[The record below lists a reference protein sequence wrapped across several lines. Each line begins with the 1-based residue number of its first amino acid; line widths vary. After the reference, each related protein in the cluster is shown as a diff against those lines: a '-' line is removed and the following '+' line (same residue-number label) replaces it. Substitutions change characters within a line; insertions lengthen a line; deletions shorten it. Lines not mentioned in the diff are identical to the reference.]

1 MQRLLLV
8 LYKVNMNIVFV
19 SYEEEFIAGIKEY
32 FAEDSSVS
40 YKLGDVLG
48 ERIDG
53 RAFVTATNT
62 ITFMDSRADYV
73 ISHIMF
79 PGLID
84 RVRTESNTLNLPY
97 LPIGSAIVIE
107 ASEISAIVS
116 APTMLYPTNVR
127 NTRNAYASFMAVLCV
142 FKKYMKANPKIKT
155 LVCGAP
161 CCGWGGMEGR
171 EAAKQVFDAYLDF
184 HLGKSPVED
193 PMYVEYPH
201 AFIKSESANTV

>member
-1 MQRLLLV
+1 
-8 LYKVNMNIVFV
+8 MNIVFV
-19 SYEEEFIAGIKEY
+19 SYEETFIAGIKEY

-40 YKLGDVLG
+40 WKLGDVLG
-48 ERIDG
+48 ERTEG

-73 ISHIMF
+73 ISHLMF

-84 RVRTESNTLNLPY
+84 RIRTETNALSLPY
-97 LPIGSAIVIE
+97 LSIGSAIVTE
-107 ASEISAIVS
+107 ASEISAVIS

-127 NTRNAYASFMAVLCV
+127 DTRNAYASFLAVLCV
-142 FKKYMKANPKIKT
+142 FKKYMKSNPKIKT

-161 CCGWGGMEGR
+161 CCGWGGMDGR

-184 HLGKSPVED
+184 HLGRSPTEE
-193 PMYVEYPH
+193 PTYVENSH
-201 AFIKSESANTV
+201 AFIKSESANTA

>member
-1 MQRLLLV
+1 
-8 LYKVNMNIVFV
+8 MNIVFV
-19 SYEEEFIAGIKEY
+19 SYEEAFIAGIKEY
-32 FAEDSSVS
+32 FAEDSTVS

-79 PGLID
+79 PGLIE
-84 RVRTESNTLNLPY
+84 RVRTETNALSLPY

-107 ASEISAIVS
+107 ESEISAVIS
-116 APTMLYPTNVR
+116 APTMLYPTNVHD
-127 NTRNAYASFMAVLCV
+127 TRNAYASFLAVLCV
-142 FKKYMKANPKIKT
+142 FKKYMKSNQKIKT

-161 CCGWGGMEGR
+161 CCGWGRMEGR

-184 HLGKSPVED
+184 HLGRSPTED
-193 PMYVEYPH
+193 PAYADYTH
-201 AFIKSESANTV
+201 AFIVNTA

>member
-1 MQRLLLV
+1 
-8 LYKVNMNIVFV
+8 MNIVFV
-19 SYEEEFIAGIKEY
+19 SYEEAFIAGIKEH

-40 YKLGDVLG
+40 WKLGDVLG

-84 RVRTESNTLNLPY
+84 RIRTETSTLNLPY
-97 LPIGSAIVIE
+97 LPIGSAMVIE
-107 ASEISAIVS
+107 ASEISAVVS
-116 APTMLYPTNVR
+116 APTMMYPTNV
-127 NTRNAYASFMAVLCV
+127 NDTRNAYASFLAVLCV
-142 FKKYMKANPKIKT
+142 FKKYTKANPKIKT

-184 HLGKSPVED
+184 HLGRSPTED
-193 PMYVEYPH
+193 LSYAEHSHV
-201 AFIKSESANTV
+201 FIMNTA